1 MRPDLQTHLQHT
13 HLGIH
18 DVAGMSRGPCHRERR
33 TCMLCSCP
41 SQDKVTSLYMHLVP
55 VCVSWA
61 QRWHPEEA
69 RFGPMQDRCVGV
81 GVGGGGGGGG
91 GGCMCVCMNVCG
103 VCTLGDQH

>member
-1 MRPDLQTHLQHT
+1 MYAVFLPLTGQGHQLVHA
-13 HLGIH
+13 LG
-18 DVAGMSRGPCHRERR
+18 AC
-33 TCMLCSCP
+33 
-41 SQDKVTSLYMHLVP
+41 
-55 VCVSWA
+55 VCVVGS
-61 QRWHPEEA
+61 EVEA